1 MASGSSKQK
10 IVQSI
15 KDATNIL
22 VTVSA
27 NPSVD
32 ELTAAL
38 GLTIFLNKLDKHA
51 TAVFSGDVPP
61 AITFLKPDETFEQ
74 TADSLRDFIIALD
87 KEKADHLRYKV
98 VDDAVKIFITPYRT
112 TISEKDLDFSQGD
125 YNVELVLALNV
136 ENSEHIDA
144 ALTAHGKILHDA
156 TVATITAGDTKSGLG
171 SVDWHENNASGVS
184 ELVAS
189 LIDDLK
195 TPKIAMDEQ
204 ISTALL
210 TGLVAAT
217 DRFSNNLTSSGVMS
231 IAAELMAAG
240 ANQQLV
246 VAKISE
252 SIKEDVSKEIASTED
267 DKSID
272 KAEQNKSADADSKPE
287 DDKETNKSD
296 DDSLGSLSITH
307 QKSGDLDAVA
317 RQTAKESQEDSVRFA
332 EEKLANLTAEKEPE
346 EEIKSAPQAMSDDQP
361 MFAGTL
367 NATTEQAE
375 QDKRREIEKDRN
387 KTVLSHGQRTYS
399 KSDETSSFGNNPL
412 NAAMAPSDEPA
423 KVDPF
428 AAAPNDNQAS
438 QSNIPTLEALKEDS
452 ELAALAAVD
461 AALSAPSPIA
471 SMPTI
476 QPLSET
482 SVTTPAVEPPASS
495 TTQTLTD
502 LEQGT
507 THAPITPE
515 LPPLPPMPDFSTL
528 PPLPPMPTGVDL
540 GSMPS
545 INAPTEGIQTATPAP
560 QESTNFD
567 PARFRIP
574 GQ

>member
-61 AITFLKPDETFEQ
+61 AITFLKPNETFEQ

-195 TPKIAMDEQ
+195 TPKVAMDEQ

-252 SIKEDVSKEIASTED
+252 SIKEEVSQKTKETESD
-267 DKSID
+267 EGLEE
-272 KAEQNKSADADSKPE
+272 AEQAKGNSDDSKP
-287 DDKETNKSD
+287 DDSKETNESK

-307 QKSGDLDAVA
+307 QKSGDLDTVA
-317 RQTAKESQEDSVRFA
+317 HQTIKESQEESARFA
-332 EEKLANLTAEKEPE
+332 EEKLAHLTAEKETT
-346 EEIKSAPQAMSDDQP
+346 EEIKPISQPIGDGQP

-375 QDKRREIEKDRN
+375 QDKKREIEKDRN

-399 KSDETSSFGNNPL
+399 KPDQASSFGDNPL

-428 AAAPNDNQAS
+428 AVAPNNNQAT
-438 QSNIPTLEALKEDS
+438 QSNMPTLEALKEDS
-452 ELAALAAVD
+452 ERAALAAVD
-461 AALSAPSPIA
+461 AALSTPSPIA

-476 QPLSET
+476 QPLSEN
-482 SVTTPAVEPPASS
+482 TTATAVESPASPAM
-495 TTQTLTD
+495 QTLTD

-507 THAPITPE
+507 THAAIMPE

-528 PPLPPMPTGVDL
+528 PPLPPTPTGVDL
-540 GSMPS
+540 GNIPS
-545 INAPTEGIQTATPAP
+545 INATPENIPATAPAT
-560 QESTNFD
+560 QESTSLD
-567 PARFRIP
+567 PAQFRIP